1 MNKYLIPAILGA
13 VVLMAGIFA
22 IAPVQTAQ
30 TVHTSINSE
39 IDALNESLCEDL
51 QGGGDTYD
59 PDDNSCFID

>member
-30 TVHTSINSE
+30 TVHTGINSE
-39 IDALNESLCEDL
+39 IDALNESLCEDVANF
-51 QGGGDTYD
+51 TYNPATNTCTD
-59 PDDNSCFID
+59 